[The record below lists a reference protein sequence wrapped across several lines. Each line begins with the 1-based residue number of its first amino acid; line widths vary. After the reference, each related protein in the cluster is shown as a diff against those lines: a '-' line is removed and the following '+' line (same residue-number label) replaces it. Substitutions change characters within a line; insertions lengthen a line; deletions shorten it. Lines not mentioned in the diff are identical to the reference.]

1 MRSIKKRIQDI
12 VHRIK
17 LFLNVTVQNDDLMKE
32 LDKLNLELGVS
43 LKCKTKTFFRSGCEN

>member
-17 LFLNVTVQNDDLMKE
+17 LFLNVTVQDDDLMKE
-32 LDKLNLELGVS
+32 LDKLNLELGIS
-43 LKCKTKTFFRSGCEN
+43 LKCKPKTFFRSGCEN